1 MKKLMKE
8 NFNGKIPAW
17 IEKMFLMFWSLH
29 RKEASSRQK
38 EEGVQT
44 INNTNSEI
52 LELKKKIHRSIE
64 KLEKTESKIQLHEH
78 EMVSMAFEKKDLEIR
93 VNYYKTELNKLIDEI
108 EAIKSENQSIKL
120 RLTSNFGGKES

>member
-64 KLEKTESKIQLHEH
+64 KLEKT
-78 EMVSMAFEKKDLEIR
+78 
-93 VNYYKTELNKLIDEI
+93 
-108 EAIKSENQSIKL
+108 
-120 RLTSNFGGKES
+120 